1 MVYQLLNHIRLISFR
16 YNEICT
22 TGFGNPNL
30 LSNNAPHFVQMIW
43 KSTELI
49 GISEAAGVGKDGI
62 QCAYVVARYKPAA
75 VRGEKMVQENV
86 QVGTF
91 DNKIHC
97 GQLQSQGVAGARP
110 PGIVPPNTPAVTV
123 PALGLPAPGLPAPGL
138 PAPGIPALGVAAPG
152 VPTPSVPVPV
162 VPVPGV
168 PSPGV
173 VAPGVPSPGVPTP
186 GTTAPVVGSTGAT
199 APSPAGPGA
208 AVGGGTKPNTGI
220 PTLSQSMHT
229 YPLLFMKPVLDV

>member
-30 LSNNAPHFVQMIW
+30 LSDKAPHFVQMIW

-123 PALGLPAPGLPAPGL
+123 P
-138 PAPGIPALGVAAPG
+138 
-152 VPTPSVPVPV
+152 
-162 VPVPGV
+162 
-168 PSPGV
+168 SPGV

-208 AVGGGTKPNTGI
+208 AVGGTKPNTGI

>member
-152 VPTPSVPVPV
+152 VPTPSVP
-162 VPVPGV
+162 
-168 PSPGV
+168 
-173 VAPGVPSPGVPTP
+173 TP